1 VCRFVGYLGPPVA
14 LSALVLDPPHSLL
27 RQSWAPRRQTHGV
40 VNADG
45 FGVGWYDLGVRA
57 EPALYRSARPMWSDR
72 NLPSLAP
79 LVSSGAVVA
88 AVRSATPPLP
98 VEETSSPP
106 FAVERWLF
114 AHNGAVDGLG
124 GVLRPLVS
132 SARLAGVLGPS
143 DAELL
148 FAMAL
153 DRLDGGAS
161 VGEAVASVVSSVL
174 AVTTGRLNLLLSDGV
189 SMAATACGDSL
200 FTCLWGGGVVVAS
213 EPFDDSPE
221 WRAVDDGSLVVATAE
236 SCEVVSL

>member
-1 VCRFVGYLGPPVA
+1 MRKRKPTAG
-14 LSALVLDPPHSLL
+14 
-27 RQSWAPRRQTHGV
+27 
-40 VNADG
+40 
-45 FGVGWYDLGVRA
+45 
-57 EPALYRSARPMWSDR
+57 
-72 NLPSLAP
+72 
-79 LVSSGAVVA
+79 SS
-88 AVRSATPPLP
+88 T
-98 VEETSSPP
+98 
-106 FAVERWLF
+106 
-114 AHNGAVDGLG
+114 
-124 GVLRPLVS
+124 